1 MDGGAGARRKR
12 SRRLIKK
19 LHRRWLDHVMMDA
32 SQASYWRGRLFDAT
46 LGEVFEISRRNTSG
60 LPRRVTEAIQ
70 KYGLR
75 FSVSTVS
82 SVETE
87 SWLSQGG
94 NVIFKFWVSEF
105 PSVTRFSGNNP
116 ASR

>member
-1 MDGGAGARRKR
+1 MNGGAGARRKR

-19 LHRRWLDHVMMDA
+19 LHRRWLDNVMMDA
-32 SQASYWRGRLFDAT
+32 SQSGYWRGRLFDAT
-46 LGEVFEISRRNTSG
+46 LGDVFEISRRNTSG
-60 LPRRVTEAIQ
+60 LPGRVTEAIQ

-82 SVETE
+82 SVEAE
-87 SWLSQGG
+87 SWLSQDG
-94 NVIFKFWVSEF
+94 NVVFKFWATEF